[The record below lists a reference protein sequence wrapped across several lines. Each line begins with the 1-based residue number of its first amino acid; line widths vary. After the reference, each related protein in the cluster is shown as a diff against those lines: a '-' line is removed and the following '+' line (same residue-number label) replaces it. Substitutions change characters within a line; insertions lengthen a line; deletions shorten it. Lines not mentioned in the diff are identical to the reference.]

1 MHEMSVIIKYEAAAA
16 AARGEEQPRL
26 GLGLGR
32 GLGLGPQAAP
42 LACLY
47 LIVV

>member
-32 GLGLGPQAAP
+32 GLGPQAAP